1 MVDVTVF
8 LKCKDYGEKKGLMNK
23 TLPVVFFFFFFNVE
37 LSSGAPNPLL
47 GQNHSMVAQ

>member
-23 TLPVVFFFFFFNVE
+23 TLPVFFFFFF
-37 LSSGAPNPLL
+37 LMWSSA
-47 GQNHSMVAQ
+47 QVHQIHS